1 MPEPRPRDHLGRPL
15 PRDAAAT
22 DIVATVPDRDSIS
35 STQAWDEACGY
46 LAAGRP
52 FHAHE
57 VLEQRWRCCP
67 HPERD
72 AWRALAQWGAAL
84 THQARGNSVGAH
96 RLAER
101 AHALLESCGPLPQP
115 IDRELVMSSLR
126 EVMAATCGRH

>member
-15 PRDAAAT
+15 PRDAAAA

-35 STQAWDEACGY
+35 STQAWDEACAY

-57 VLEQRWRCCP
+57 VFEQRWRCCP
-67 HPERD
+67 QAERD

-84 THQARGNSVGAH
+84 THQARGNSVGAR
-96 RLAER
+96 RLADR
-101 AHALLESCGPLPQP
+101 ALAQLESCVAVPRP
-115 IDRELVMSSLR
+115 IDRERIFVSLR
-126 EVMAATCGRH
+126 EVMAATRGRL